1 MWRRADRQYITPLL
15 EGVDGNGSVLITAA
29 QERYRRHT
37 LVVEPM
43 DGHNASPLVVVPI
56 NSANWSQV
64 ALDERP
70 ELQAV
75 INAGFEKLGDPGS
88 AKNQRLRKLIESL
101 LVHDIARVST
111 VQRDAISVL
120 FRRMEHLDTIKLDDN
135 TIRMVVLHHHLLPI
149 GATEEVKTFES
160 MINLGAL
167 RQFLANERVNIAVH
181 GHKHT
186 EAIYADRVE
195 LPRKDKPHH
204 EILVVSGGSYKS
216 EPDEN
221 ISPCRVMEI
230 AGLPFDP
237 EVIIHPVNVPLHG
250 GIPNRHWVRDGNVR
264 RVRACREAA
273 RGPIVVS
280 DSSIDRLYE
289 KARKIAARPNM
300 HDGGRTIITHLEIP
314 ENISISE
321 SKLPFPKTYESE
333 IDQTPNWVN
342 EVVRWWQL
350 PASNSQ
356 DRVPYIHG
364 VRLYRYNGFLD
375 QMQRITNLLDSHSG
389 RISGASGSSMADAIA
404 VLLDPLQDFEDVE
417 IRAKRGYLAF
427 CLLQFVHR
435 NGYLDVIAYY
445 RAQEFNYWWPVNVA
459 ELVYLLRKVIS
470 ELKNTLKL
478 GSVITITPIAQVSD
492 AQRTPTRVALP
503 LIDQL
508 LDYEPH
514 MLANMMDV
522 LSRAPVE
529 WGEHDKAVVEK
540 WKACLK
546 DLRVGNQEYNSQSNP
561 VAIKAVEIILNC
573 IKTSP
578 KRYSSRMQEL
588 QDIIERLL
596 EVNRSFENSDQRKQD
611 FAIWQPHVHRQLS
624 KLEELLKP

>member
-280 DSSIDRLYE
+280 D
-289 KARKIAARPNM
+289 
-300 HDGGRTIITHLEIP
+300 
-314 ENISISE
+314 
-321 SKLPFPKTYESE
+321 
-333 IDQTPNWVN
+333 
-342 EVVRWWQL
+342 
-350 PASNSQ
+350 
-356 DRVPYIHG
+356 
-364 VRLYRYNGFLD
+364 
-375 QMQRITNLLDSHSG
+375 
-389 RISGASGSSMADAIA
+389 
-404 VLLDPLQDFEDVE
+404 
-417 IRAKRGYLAF
+417 
-427 CLLQFVHR
+427 
-435 NGYLDVIAYY
+435 
-445 RAQEFNYWWPVNVA
+445 
-459 ELVYLLRKVIS
+459 
-470 ELKNTLKL
+470 
-478 GSVITITPIAQVSD
+478 
-492 AQRTPTRVALP
+492 
-503 LIDQL
+503 
-508 LDYEPH
+508 
-514 MLANMMDV
+514 
-522 LSRAPVE
+522 
-529 WGEHDKAVVEK
+529 
-540 WKACLK
+540 
-546 DLRVGNQEYNSQSNP
+546 
-561 VAIKAVEIILNC
+561 
-573 IKTSP
+573 
-578 KRYSSRMQEL
+578 
-588 QDIIERLL
+588 
-596 EVNRSFENSDQRKQD
+596 
-611 FAIWQPHVHRQLS
+611 
-624 KLEELLKP
+624 